1 MLLSTLQ
8 IYATDSWLSLIW
20 PQHALYFNV
29 ARDMYEAYV
38 LFEFFKYL
46 TDCVEGEENF
56 AEKLEY
62 VPQMRYTSPLCCFHI
77 KPGRV
82 FLFRCKQMI
91 LQYVYV
97 KIGLTVSTFILELL
111 DLYAEGN
118 FAYNRGYLWITLVY
132 NVSIFLSL
140 YFLVMFYEGSKEILA
155 EFKPLAKFLCIKAVI
170 FFAFWQSVAIAILV
184 KFNFLIS
191 ARPGYTSTEISA
203 LVNNALICIEMFPIA
218 VAFALT
224 FNWDPFKDPARVP
237 RPANPGMFVNVLKNF
252 GQIANFRDIVLDTKA
267 SLKKE
272 PARRILTEDFF
283 DIPQEE
289 QKSRIIL
296 EGTLKKC
303 GEDLAKIWKARHV
316 ALVSQ
321 PAGIM
326 YWGKNPWTA
335 TSNGKIPKVHGFVN
349 FNNVET
355 IVPKRD
361 TGFNVVLKTTRV
373 WRFRCANSAERD
385 FWINRI
391 TAFLPKPD
399 DKDVVALEGADA
411 VPVIEE
417 DDDDDTQIEMGTFRP
432 SNAASSSSSSPAGVE
447 VEGSDSDSDS
457 DDDTSMD
464 ERLTLSD
471 TLDRAE
477 RQRPPAPPRP
487 AGVLNFLNRGVQ
499 RISAAVSS
507 TVAPPPKPPRG
518 DRKLDAQSTDY
529 DAMEGARS
537 TAIDD
542 LRHTHHNDS
551 DDEVSI
557 AF

>member
-1 MLLSTLQ
+1 
-8 IYATDSWLSLIW
+8 
-20 PQHALYFNV
+20 
-29 ARDMYEAYV
+29 MYEAYV

-46 TDCVEGEENF
+46 TDCVDGEENF

-62 VPQMRYTSPLCCFHI
+62 IPQMKYVSPLCCFHI
-77 KPGRV
+77 KPGRI

-97 KIGLTVSTFILELL
+97 KIGLTIATFVLELVH
-111 DLYAEGN
+111 LYDEGN
-118 FAYNRGYLWITLVY
+118 FAYNRGYLWTTLVY
-132 NVSIFLSL
+132 NISIFLSL
-140 YFLVMFYEGSKEILA
+140 YFLVLFYEGSKEILA
-155 EFKPLAKFLCIKAVI
+155 EFKPLPKFLCIKAVI
-170 FFAFWQSVAIAILV
+170 FFAFWQSVVIAILV

-191 ARPGYTSTEISA
+191 ARPGYSSGDISA

-218 VAFALT
+218 VAFSLT
-224 FNWDPFKDPARVP
+224 FSWDPFKDPSRIP

-272 PARRILTEDFF
+272 PVRRILTEDFF

-296 EGTLKKC
+296 EGSIKKC
-303 GEDLAKIWKARHV
+303 GEDLAKIWKMRHV
-316 ALVSQ
+316 ALVSK

-326 YWGKNPWTA
+326 YWGKNPWTIA
-335 TSNGKIPKVHGFVN
+335 PGAKIPKVHGFVAFKN
-349 FNNVET
+349 IESV
-355 IVPKRD
+355 VPKRD
-361 TGFNVVLKTTRV
+361 TGLNVVLKTTRV

-391 TAFLPKPD
+391 TAFLPKAD
-399 DKDVVALEGADA
+399 DKETVTLEGAES

-417 DDDDDTQIEMGTFRP
+417 DDDENETQIEMGTMRP
-432 SNAASSSSSSPAGVE
+432 NPAAGVP
-447 VEGSDSDSDS
+447 VDYDSDS
-457 DDDTSMD
+457 DDDSDDT
-464 ERLTLSD
+464 RLPNDRVGLSD
-471 TLDRAE
+471 SLDTAE
-477 RQRPPAPPRP
+477 RQRPPPPPPRP

-507 TVAPPPKPPRG
+507 TMAPPPKPPRG
-518 DRKLDAQSTDY
+518 DRKPHSPSTEY
-529 DAMEGARS
+529 DALEGARS

-542 LRHTHHNDS
+542 LHHAHNNDS
-551 DDEVSI
+551 EDEVSI